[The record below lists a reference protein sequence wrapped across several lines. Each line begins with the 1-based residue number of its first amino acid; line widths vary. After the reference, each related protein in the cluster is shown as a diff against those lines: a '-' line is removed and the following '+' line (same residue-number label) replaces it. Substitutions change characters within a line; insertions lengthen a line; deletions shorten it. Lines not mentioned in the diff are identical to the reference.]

1 METLVQTNQSL
12 IDTIDEVLQ
21 IQSDGH
27 AKRLEAEKQLYQM
40 EAELKQKLLTTHMG

>member
-1 METLVQTNQSL
+1 METLIQTNQSL

-27 AKRLEAEKQLYQM
+27 NKRMEAEKQLYTM
-40 EAELKQKLLTTHMG
+40 ETELKKKLLATHMG